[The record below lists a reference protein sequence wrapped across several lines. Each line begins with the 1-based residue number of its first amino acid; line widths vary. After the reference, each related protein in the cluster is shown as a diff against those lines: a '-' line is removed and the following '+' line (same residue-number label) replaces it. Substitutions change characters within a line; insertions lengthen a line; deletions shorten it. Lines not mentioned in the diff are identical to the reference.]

1 MIRDKFRFQIDDEKW
16 GKHLK
21 DYEYNKKHLEW
32 NFNPKP
38 KYITHK
44 QLLYN
49 DIEFNP
55 ITQRYY
61 DENVENEMKKKEE
74 KIIKKAISQNY
85 EKQFLHQQEYDI
97 INNRLKRFS
106 QDKIIK
112 NKKKF
117 SSDSNVPY
125 NIISN
130 ISLNIHNPIAP
141 NQRDKYI
148 EPEIKKNPI
157 VIKSYLYKDYDI
169 LTNKY
174 KHFDNEK
181 KKIDNE
187 FEKLTSISQLNNR
200 KDYDIIKN
208 KFYNDDL
215 NKMGNNKPIVGNLIP
230 YRGQLY
236 NPINM
241 KHYDNENLNKIE
253 QSQLSNR
260 LKKFKIR
267 SKLEEY
273 YNFKNEENLEKEKEK
288 NINHCN
294 YIKYEKI
301 DQRGYDILNFE
312 KNYHKYLDNF
322 KMKNNLEPWSLLKNN
337 VGENETI
344 SKKKLYLIGS
354 KNQQLEDKF
363 KEFKTLRSQQIN
375 NFKIIKDKENFKIKP
390 RNIEIKPLN
399 KSFSQP
405 AFIINKQDWFG
416 IGKNQ

>member
-21 DYEYNKKHLEW
+21 DYEYSKKNLEW
-32 NFNPKP
+32 KFNPKP

-55 ITQRYY
+55 ITQRYS

-241 KHYDNENLNKIE
+241 KPYDKENLNKIE

-267 SKLEEY
+267 SKLDEY

-288 NINHCN
+288 NINYYN

-312 KNYHKYLDNF
+312 NNYNKYLDNF